1 MNHFQLK
8 SLTFYGIAIGF
19 VVGLF
24 SIVTAYGEANLKTAQ
39 SIGGDYLLKLPL
51 IEGCKEEEPVMLSIQ
66 QSGIYVAA
74 ALVNPNLKS
83 SKMVSKPMTL
93 SGQWQ
98 NRRIN
103 LSGKVPTNMLC
114 AGAVANTAIAV
125 NIEGAIAPLHPQS
138 LHPES
143 TPSDAL
149 TGTISLNKL
158 TTSLTAQRQP
168 TPKIEQK

>member
-1 MNHFQLK
+1 MNFLQIK
-8 SLTFYGIAIGF
+8 SLAFYGGTLAF

-24 SIVTAYGEANLKTAQ
+24 SVVTAYGEVNLKTAQ
-39 SIGGDYLLKLPL
+39 SIEGDYLLKLPL
-51 IEGCKEEEPVMLSIQ
+51 IEGCKGEEPVMLSIQ

-74 ALVNPNLKS
+74 ALVNPDLNS
-83 SKMVSKPMTL
+83 NKMVSKPMTL

-98 NRRIN
+98 NRQIN
-103 LSGKVPTNMLC
+103 LSGKVPANVLC
-114 AGAVANTAIAV
+114 AGAVANTTVAV
-125 NIEGAIAPLHPQS
+125 KLEGAIAPLHPQS

-149 TGTISLNKL
+149 TGTISLDKVSI
-158 TTSLTAQRQP
+158 SLITQRKP